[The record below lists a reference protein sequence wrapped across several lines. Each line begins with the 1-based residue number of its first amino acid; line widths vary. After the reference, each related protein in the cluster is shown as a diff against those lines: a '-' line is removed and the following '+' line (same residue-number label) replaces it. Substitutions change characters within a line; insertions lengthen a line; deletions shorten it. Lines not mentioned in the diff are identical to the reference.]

1 MSKHLYKI
9 NYNNCKFIGENKKKT
24 NIKKILSKTLKNN
37 NNNINNNNDRNSN
50 ITKNH
55 KSNSCREI
63 SQSDLPE
70 NIKEQC
76 SNLSED
82 KLTIKTTLL
91 KPIKIDKN
99 NIKKDDQK
107 KYHIN
112 FELLTNANINNN
124 ININMTFI

>member
-9 NYNNCKFIGENKKKT
+9 NYNNYKYIGENKKKA

-37 NNNINNNNDRNSN
+37 NNIYNNNDRNSN

>member
-24 NIKKILSKTLKNN
+24 NIKKILSKTLK

-112 FELLTNANINNN
+112 FELLTNPQSPIDNSFNDFNYKK
-124 ININMTFI
+124 